1 MEGQDVETDDITG
14 AFLQIDYDKGDMHIN
29 IEGAMVNIIEDINPD
44 YYKEFVYIYAGKK
57 ACMNKPRRLYT
68 ALYRHHYSS
77 GQNYPKY

>member
-44 YYKEFVYIYAGKK
+44 Y
-57 ACMNKPRRLYT
+57 
-68 ALYRHHYSS
+68 
-77 GQNYPKY
+77 